1 MKVIKRDG
9 REEPVFFD
17 KITSRIEKI
26 LSEMGVSGSTEY
38 RVDCSKISQKICG
51 DIHNGISTS
60 VIDEL
65 AAQTA
70 MSMITEHPDY
80 GELAAR
86 IVISNLH
93 KNTKGNFCDTMNIC
107 YKEGFL
113 SDRFIDVVNKN
124 KELIESHIDY
134 SKDYYYDYFGFKTL
148 EKAYLQKINGV
159 VHERPQDLIMRVS
172 IGIHFEDIMS
182 ALETYDLISDRY
194 FTHATPTLFNAGTK
208 IPQLASCFL
217 GAMKDDS
224 IIGIYDTL
232 KECACISKTAG
243 GIGLHTHN
251 IRGRGSKIR
260 SNGRNST
267 GIIPMLRVFNDTA
280 VYVDQGGRRPGSIAV
295 YLCPSH
301 PDIMDFLDIRKN
313 HGNEAE
319 RCRDLFSALWI
330 PDLFMERVEKNEVW
344 SLMCPDSCPGLADA
358 YGEEFNILYK
368 KYEKEG
374 NYIKQIKA
382 QEVWFAALN
391 SQISTGTPYL
401 LYKDACNQKSN
412 QKNLGTIKCSNL
424 CTEIVEY
431 SSAEETAV
439 CNLASCCLPRFIE
452 NGEFNYDKLGY
463 ITRVMVRN
471 LNNVIDNSYY
481 PVEEARRS
489 NMRHRPIGIGVQGL
503 SDVFIK
509 LRYPFD
515 SDSAK
520 DINKN
525 IFETM
530 YYYALNE
537 SCELAKK
544 LGKYESY
551 DGCPVSNGI
560 LQFDMWGVTPS
571 DRYDWV
577 ELKEE
582 IKKYGIR
589 NSLLLAQMPTASTS
603 QIMGNSE
610 SIDPIES
617 NVYNRR
623 TMAGEFTCV
632 NRHLIHDLHKLG
644 MWDMNTMN
652 EIIKNDGSIQNMEK
666 IPKETR
672 DLYKTVWEISQ
683 KHVIDMAADRG
694 AFICQSQSMNLSIR
708 TPNYKN
714 LSSMYM
720 YGHKKKL
727 KTGVYYLRSK
737 PSSSA
742 VKVALPVT
750 GTMTKV
756 TKEQGDDEGCLM
768 CSS

>member
-9 REEPVFFD
+9 TEQPVYFD
-17 KITSRIEKI
+17 KITNRIEKI
-26 LSEMGVSGSTEY
+26 LNEMECDTQS
-38 RVDCSKISQKICG
+38 VDCVKISQKICG
-51 DIHNGISTS
+51 DVHDGISTS

-93 KNTKGNFCDTMNIC
+93 KNTSPNFCEVMEECN
-107 YKEGFL
+107 KQGFL
-113 SDRFIDVVNKN
+113 SDQFMEVVNKHGSQLEEAIN
-124 KELIESHIDY
+124 Y
-134 SKDYYYDYFGFKTL
+134 QRDYYYDYFGYKTL
-148 EKAYLQKINGV
+148 EKAYLQKIDGV
-159 VHERPQDLIMRVS
+159 VIERPQHLIMRVA
-172 IGIHFEDIMS
+172 IGIHFSDIDS
-182 ALETYDLISDRY
+182 VLETYELISERY

-208 IPQLASCFL
+208 VPQLASCFL

-232 KECACISKTAG
+232 KECARISKTAG
-243 GIGLHTHN
+243 GIGLHSHN
-251 IRGRGSKIR
+251 IRGRGSTIR
-260 SNGRNST
+260 SNGRKST
-267 GIIPMLRVFNDTA
+267 GIIPMLKVFNDTA
-280 VYVDQGGRRPGSIAV
+280 VYVDQGGRRPGSIAI

-301 PDIMDFLDIRKN
+301 PDIMDFLEIRKN

-330 PDLFMERVEKNEVW
+330 PDIFMERVEKNEMW

-358 YGEEFNILYK
+358 YGEKFNTLYT
-368 KYEKEG
+368 KYESEG
-374 NYIKQIKA
+374 KYIRQLKA

-401 LYKDACNQKSN
+401 LYKDSCNEKSN

-431 SSAEETAV
+431 SSPEETAV
-439 CNLASCCLPRFIE
+439 CNLASICLPRFISD
-452 NGEFNYDKLGY
+452 GVFNYDKLGE
-463 ITRVMVRN
+463 IVKVTVRN
-471 LNNVIDNSYY
+471 LNNVIDNSFY

-489 NMRHRPIGIGVQGL
+489 NMRHRPVGIGVQGL
-503 SDVFIK
+503 ADVFIK
-509 LRYPFD
+509 MRYPFD
-515 SDSAK
+515 SQEAK
-520 DINKN
+520 NINKN

-530 YYYALNE
+530 YYYALSE
-537 SCELAKK
+537 SYELAKK
-544 LGKYESY
+544 HGKYDSY
-551 DGCPVSNGI
+551 EGCPVSQGI

-571 DRYDWV
+571 DRHDW
-577 ELKEE
+577 ETLRGSIKEH
-582 IKKYGIR
+582 GLR
-589 NSLLLAQMPTASTS
+589 NSLLMAQMPTASTS

-632 NRHLIHDLHKLG
+632 NKHLIKDLHTLG
-644 MWDMNTMN
+644 LWNMDTMN
-652 EIIKNDGSIQNMEK
+652 EIIKNDGSIQGMEK
-666 IPKETR
+666 IPEETR
-672 DLYKTVWEISQ
+672 ALYKTVWEISQ

-694 AFICQSQSMNLSIR
+694 AYICQSQSMNLSIR

-756 TKEQGDDEGCLM
+756 IKEQGDDEGCLM